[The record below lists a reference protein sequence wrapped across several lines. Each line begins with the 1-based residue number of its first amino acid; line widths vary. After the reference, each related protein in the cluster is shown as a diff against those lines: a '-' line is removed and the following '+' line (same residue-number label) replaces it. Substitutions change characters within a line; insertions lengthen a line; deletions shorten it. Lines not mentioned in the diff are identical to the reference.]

1 MTFEEKLDRARTGS
15 RAAYESLCL
24 SSVDGLYTAAIIALK
39 DEKTAKAAVIS
50 AINDGYAGIS
60 RIRDERHL
68 RSWLVHELT
77 KNAVDR
83 LKEFKASGITHT
95 ANGVFADTGKMPDVE
110 RLVFSMACVFG
121 YGAREISVLT
131 GMSEDTIS
139 DKLGSAKK
147 RLGAAYGSICASAGT
162 FRAPDALRD
171 RYTGFDE
178 AAASYIPSPEEQKPA
193 EQLSAEQQPTEQQ
206 PEEQEAVEPTDSQP
220 VEPDEQQPTEQQ
232 PDEQQSEEQQP
243 VEPTDSQPVEPDE
256 QSGEDE
262 SAFTYDEPLTDESG
276 DKIAAEET
284 DEDKNA
290 GNEPSDKPGFDEE
303 TEEEPEYYDDNDE
316 ADDGIDD
323 NELVFSELGETQEE
337 TPIKLNAETF
347 IAVVSAEKMK
357 GREFLR
363 LIGNTRISNS
373 AYREIEQNP
382 RLTKKRLIELLE
394 ESPLTES
401 DYYKLLTAVKERRE
415 VLDAKEEN
423 RLALERA
430 GLYDGSR
437 REKYRRKR
445 REKPKTDLELAIGI
459 NKSVKPE
466 RPLTFEESSIAE
478 DETDFQLRNSTGKFE
493 QQKLLNERRHPEKQ
507 IKDIDLGSMIGA
519 RNDGYD
525 AVDPMSH
532 AALHELFDDNDYE
545 PVDPYAAIN
554 ANAAGKQSLPER
566 IDIRRD
572 EPEDIEDADVDDDDR
587 ALFATTELETPQS
600 AAVSDTRPFD
610 AVSGGII
617 PDYEA
622 TDEAS
627 ASLGNDDEQGFSVD
641 EAVPEFGE
649 AYKENNPGQED
660 DTAVKVLEAIAA
672 EPLREFEQNSD
683 SEETITTSPIQNGVS
698 VTQIISDYAIGENVS
713 DEEAERAVESEPY
726 APKVNE
732 PEPNA
737 PKKISEVKVYEP
749 KVRDPEPYE
758 PRISRLAQPVQAPSG
773 SAGFA
778 PDVGLALD
786 AASDAMD
793 SYAPDDLSF
802 SFDDKDDADDDNSAS
817 AKHQRERHQPR
828 HAEDAAAEPKDDDP
842 AEKPHKS
849 AQNDDDGGFG
859 DEDTGRKRYKGNEYF
874 IDDNEYYEGVNRGKI
889 ITCAVLAV
897 LLAAGSA
904 GMKYL
909 PFASDRNEPETND
922 TSITEET
929 TAPAAEIT
937 ETSVP
942 EHHIVPEEA
951 TLTKLSSY
959 DDMSAG
965 SYEAAE
971 IRAADT
977 IGYLRAS
984 AEPFPSDIV
993 FGGAPASVLFT
1004 DDTAYIYSVQNDCT
1018 FRAVPIGEQVPDE
1031 QPDAELAEET
1041 VDTDTDDSVAPEEP
1055 TEETEADADT
1065 ARVDGSLMHAFTAI
1079 DGDLYIVCGKADTK
1093 GTELYETQ
1101 VLVYGKDMSKKA
1113 EYSVGGIFTGAGIV
1127 DGKLTI
1133 ATAGSVNGYTEAY
1146 NSGLSVSKHPYCISS
1161 GKLCEIDASDIYAI
1175 DGAKHNAVNILYTVG
1190 GDALAVFGGNAGFV
1204 KFGGQGMTLAVPDGG
1219 TTYGMEISK
1228 DLSIVSANAYA
1239 GDAFSADCIGQGG
1252 MIGQTENGICA
1263 YKNGKSVTVPDEKA
1277 ASVAW
1282 SDNGTAYVVTEQNG
1296 GQKMLYGFAMSGDSP
1311 ESAQIAATD
1320 IYTDKLIKAGD
1331 NLVGLRAEPAPD
1343 GERAGLRI
1351 SMYEY
1356 NGALKETAYSIIEL
1370 DKQTPRENLKYL
1382 SSPAETLPTFIG
1394 TNEDGTLFA
1403 VPTIYFD
1410 GYSEVER
1417 VVVLHWDGTLFTV
1430 CGEYIT
1436 YDEKSSVLCAAI
1448 RNGKLFVITDTKVAE
1463 SELTVEE

>member
-39 DEKTAKAAVIS
+39 DEKTAKSAVIS

-121 YGAREISVLT
+121 YGTREISVLT

-178 AAASYIPSPEEQKPA
+178 AAASYTPSPEEQKPA
-193 EQLSAEQQPTEQQ
+193 AQQPTEQQ
-206 PEEQEAVEPTDSQP
+206 PEEQQP
-220 VEPDEQQPTEQQ
+220 EEQQ
-232 PDEQQSEEQQP
+232 PDEQQPEEQQPAEQQPEEQQAVEQQSEEQQAVEPQP

-256 QSGEDE
+256 QSDEDE

-276 DKIAAEET
+276 DKITAEET

-290 GNEPSDKPGFDEE
+290 GNEPSDKSGFDEE

-316 ADDGIDD
+316 TDDGIDD

-445 REKPKTDLELAIGI
+445 REKPKTELELAIGI
-459 NKSVKPE
+459 SDTEKPDRSFTFDE
-466 RPLTFEESSIAE
+466 DPLAGDDTDYRLQSSSA
-478 DETDFQLRNSTGKFE
+478 SFE
-493 QQKLLNERRHPEKQ
+493 QQKLLNERRRSEKQ
-507 IKDIDLGSMIGA
+507 LKDMDLGSAIGA
-519 RNDGYD
+519 RDD
-525 AVDPMSH
+525 THTAVDPVSYTAQH
-532 AALHELFDDNDYE
+532 DIFDDSSYE
-545 PVDPYAAIN
+545 PVDPYAAIGT
-554 ANAAGKQSLPER
+554 NAAPDHIVAHGEDPESS
-566 IDIRRD
+566 D
-572 EPEDIEDADVDDDDR
+572 EETETIDDDNM
-587 ALFATTELETPQS
+587 LFATSEIETPRP
-600 AAVSDTRPFD
+600 VSDTRPFD
-610 AVSGGII
+610 AVSGDITT
-617 PDYEA
+617 DYEA

-649 AYKENNPGQED
+649 AYKENNPEQED
-660 DTAVKVLEAIAA
+660 ETAAKVLEAIAA
-672 EPLREFEQNSD
+672 EPLREYEQNSD

-758 PRISRLAQPVQAPSG
+758 PRISRSEQSAQVPFK

-793 SYAPDDLSF
+793 SYEPDDLSF
-802 SFDDKDDADDDNSAS
+802 SFDDKDDTDDDSGSS
-817 AKHQRERHQPR
+817 AKHQRDRHQPR
-828 HAEDAAAEPKDDDP
+828 HAEDTAAEPEDDDP
-842 AEKPHKS
+842 VEKPRKGM
-849 AQNDDDGGFG
+849 QNNDDGGFG
-859 DEDTGRKRYKGNEYF
+859 DEDTGRKRYKGNDYF

-909 PFASDRNEPETND
+909 PFASDRNEPEIND

-942 EHHIVPEEA
+942 EHHIVPEEV
-951 TLTKLSSY
+951 TLKKLSSY
-959 DDMSAG
+959 DDMGAG
-965 SYEAAE
+965 SYETAE

-977 IGYLRAS
+977 TGYLRAS

-1004 DDTAYIYSVQNDCT
+1004 DDTAYVYSVQNDCT
-1018 FRAVPIGEQVPDE
+1018 FRAVPIGEQKPDE
-1031 QPDAELAEET
+1031 QPDTEPEEET
-1041 VDTDTDDSVAPEEP
+1041 SDTDTDDSVAPEEP
-1055 TEETEADADT
+1055 AEETEAEADT
-1065 ARVDGSLMHAFTAI
+1065 ARVDESLMHAFTAI

-1113 EYSVGGIFTGAGIV
+1113 EYSVGGRFTGAGIV

-1133 ATAGSVNGYTEAY
+1133 ATAGSVNGFTEAY
-1146 NSGLSVSKHPYCISS
+1146 NSGLSVSKHPYCISN
-1161 GKLCEIDASDIYAI
+1161 GTLCEIDASDIYAI
-1175 DGAKHNAVNILYTVG
+1175 DGAKHNAVNILYSVG
-1190 GDALAVFGGNAGFV
+1190 GNPLAVFGGNAGFV
-1204 KFGGQGMTLAVPDGG
+1204 KFGEHGMTLAVPDGG

-1417 VVVLHWDGTLFTV
+1417 IVVLRWDGTLFTV